1 MKEKRSPIQ
10 VYYLFKSFV
19 IMFMIQAVI
28 VFFTPLGLTAAI
40 WYQILA
46 VNLIVGGV
54 LGWFLYKQW
63 YHIEFS
69 YDEYGFQLRKGK
81 TPSVNAKW
89 SEFYRVS
96 LARNEYGEFS
106 VRLYRNGDWL
116 EIPVSKLKINPFHF
130 RLQVTE
136 FTQKAM
142 ALSK

>member
-136 FTQKAM
+136 FTQKAI

>member
-69 YDEYGFQLRKGK
+69 YDEYGFQSRKGK

-106 VRLYRNGDWL
+106 VRLYRNGDWF

-130 RLQVTE
+130 RLQVME

>member
-69 YDEYGFQLRKGK
+69 YDEYGFQSRKGK

-130 RLQVTE
+130 RLQVME
-136 FTQKAM
+136 FTQKVM

>member
-28 VFFTPLGLTAAI
+28 VFFTPLGITAAV

-69 YDEYGFQLRKGK
+69 YDEDGFQLRKGK
-81 TPSVNAKW
+81 APSVNAKW
-89 SEFYRVS
+89 GEFYRVS
-96 LARNEYGEFS
+96 LVRNEYGEFS

-130 RLQVTE
+130 RLQVME
-136 FTQKAM
+136 FTQKVM